1 MKMKRILTIAL
12 ALVLLSSCEDKG
24 GKRVQTTKDYHNPK
38 TELEYDVRL
47 LFEVNGI
54 KMYKFIDGRNEVY
67 FMDKS
72 NVTQSIHTEHY
83 LVGRMQ
89 YEEKKN
95 TIVNN

>member
-1 MKMKRILTIAL
+1 MKRILTIAL

-54 KMYKFIDGRNEVY
+54 KMYKFTDGSNDVY
-67 FMDKS
+67 FTDKQAT
-72 NVTQSIHTEHY
+72 TQSIHTERH
-83 LVGRMQ
+83 LIGKMNVR
-89 YEEKKN
+89 EKKR

>member
-1 MKMKRILTIAL
+1 MKRILTIAL

-24 GKRVQTTKDYHNPK
+24 GQRVKTTKDYHNPK
-38 TELEYDVRL
+38 TEMEYDVRL

-54 KMYKFIDGRNEVY
+54 NMYKFTDGRNEVY
-67 FMDKS
+67 FTDKS

-83 LVGRMQ
+83 CVGKTQ
-89 YEEKKN
+89 YEKKG